1 MKKIAIVGAGISGLY
16 LANLLEKDN
25 SFFYKIFEKKGSLDL
40 GDGYGIQLSVNSIN
54 LLNKIGFQ
62 KIKASDVYF
71 PKKVNFFD
79 AKVHKKICDIDLSQF
94 NFENNRYTTLKRSK
108 LIEFLL
114 SNVPKEKLIFNSN
127 LVDIKEKE
135 QDKLIL
141 SFRDKNIEEFDYLIA
156 ADGIY
161 SRAKEILFKKEGLPK
176 YFNSIALR
184 GNINNFENNDI
195 SLYLGSNFH
204 FVIYPINQN
213 KEFNF
218 ISIIRK
224 ELIESEISN
233 RNLFNNETF
242 INNLINQISLKS
254 NLNLTKVVHELKCF
268 PIFVSKK
275 IKLPKLKNIFLTGDA
290 FYSFPPS
297 FAQGASQS
305 IESANELFNEIKY
318 NSSNY
323 YKVRILK
330 TKQINSRS
338 LINHFAFHL
347 SNPLNKFIRNIF
359 LKFFSKNKTFLE
371 NYLGKIYKS

>member
-1 MKKIAIVGAGISGLY
+1 MKKIAIIGAGISGLF
-16 LANLLEKDN
+16 LANLLEKN
-25 SFFYKIFEKKGSLDL
+25 KFYSYKIFEKKTSLDIS
-40 GDGYGIQLSVNSIN
+40 DGYGIQLSVNSIN

-62 KIKASDVYF
+62 KINASDVYF

-79 AKVHKKICDIDLSQF
+79 AKKSKKICDIDLSQF
-94 NFENNRYTTLKRSK
+94 NSQNNQYTTLKRSK

-114 SNVPKEKLIFNSN
+114 EKIPSEKLVFNSD
-127 LVDIKEKE
+127 LVDIKY
-135 QDKLIL
+135 QDKLSL
-141 SFRDKNIEEFDYLIA
+141 FFRDKKSEEFDYLVA

-161 SRAKEILFKKEGLPK
+161 SKTKQILFKDEGLPK

-184 GNINNFENNDI
+184 GNIHNFENFDI
-195 SLYLGSNFH
+195 SLYLGPNFH

-224 ELIESEISN
+224 ELLQEEISN
-233 RNLFNNETF
+233 RNLFKDNTF
-242 INNLINQISLKS
+242 KDNLLNQISLKS
-254 NLNLTKVVHELKCF
+254 NVNLLEQVKEIKCF

-275 IKLPKLKNIFLTGDA
+275 FQIPDSKNIFLTGDA

-305 IESANELFNEIKY
+305 IEAANELFNDLEN

-323 YKVRILK
+323 YKTRILK

-338 LINHFAFHL
+338 SFNHFAFHL
-347 SNPLNKFIRNIF
+347 SNPLNVFFRDIF
-359 LKFFSKNKTFLE
+359 LKYLSKNKNFLE
-371 NYLGKIYKS
+371 NYLGKIYSN